1 MSKITVIDSSEGTR
15 IPFLRGILTRSLHD
29 AGMDFEDAYKLA
41 ATVRHKLN
49 DADEVT
55 TDELRAKVKELL
67 LSRPDLRQYVPAYLS
82 TGHMPATI
90 IMVKDALG
98 QATPFSRSQ
107 HMLCLE
113 SCGLSAKDA
122 GRATGAIYQ
131 QLINDGVFE
140 TSSSRLGLLTYNY
153 LHDNFSP
160 EVARH
165 YLVWVEF
172 THSGRPLILL
182 IGGAPG
188 CGKSTISTEVAHR
201 LGIVRTQSTDMLR
214 EVMRMMIPRRLLP
227 ILYTSSF
234 NAWKQLPTQNAD
246 EIDEEHKIA
255 AGYRSQMELLSVPCE
270 AVIQRALR
278 ERVSLILE
286 GVHVHPSLIE
296 RLENT
301 GDAIVVPIMLAVLK
315 QDMLRKRL
323 TGRGKSVPDRGSKRY
338 LENFEQIWM
347 LQSTLLS
354 DADLNSVPIIANDEK
369 EKASVQIMR
378 TIIGIM
384 EDKFKGT
391 PEEVFN
397 YE

>member
-29 AGMDFEDAYKLA
+29 AGLEFEDAYNLA
-41 ATVRHKLN
+41 TTVRQELN
-49 DADEVT
+49 DIQEIT
-55 TDELRAKVKELL
+55 TDDLRAKVKELL
-67 LSRPDLRQYVPAYLS
+67 LTQSNLRQYVPTYLS
-82 TGHMPATI
+82 TGRMPAT

-98 QATPFSRSQ
+98 QTTPFSRSQ

-122 GRATGAIYQ
+122 GRATRAIYQ
-131 QLINDGVFE
+131 QLIHDGVFE
-140 TSSSRLGLLTYNY
+140 TSSSRLGLLTYNFLY
-153 LHDNFSP
+153 ENFSP

-182 IGGAPG
+182 LGGAPG

-227 ILYTSSF
+227 ILYASSF
-234 NAWKQLPTQNAD
+234 NAWKQLPTQSAD
-246 EIDEEHKIA
+246 EIDEENKIA

-296 RLENT
+296 RLEDT

-323 TGRGKSVPDRGSKRY
+323 TGRGKKVPDRGSKRY
-338 LENFEQIWM
+338 LEHFEQIWM

-384 EDKFKGT
+384 EDKFRGT
-391 PEEVFN
+391 PEEVFD